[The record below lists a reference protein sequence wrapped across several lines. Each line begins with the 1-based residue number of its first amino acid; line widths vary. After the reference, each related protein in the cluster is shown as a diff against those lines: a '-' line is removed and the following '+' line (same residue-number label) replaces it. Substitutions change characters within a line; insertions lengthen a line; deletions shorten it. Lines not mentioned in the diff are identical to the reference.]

1 MLMNSRCQQETQ
13 LKSQTMTPQ
22 GHLPWKKPVVVLLLL
37 IYAYLWIAALIALFV
52 ANLDHPWSDFDAYM
66 VVIANFLPLVKTFYF
81 ELDGVNMTFVV
92 TGALS
97 SVLAAILLLTSP
109 GKAQ

>member
-1 MLMNSRCQQETQ
+1 MNGRCEQVTQ
-13 LKSQTMTPQ
+13 LKSQTVTPQ
-22 GHLPWKKPVVVLLLL
+22 GHLAWKKALVVFMLL

-66 VVIANFLPLVKTFYF
+66 VVIANLLPLVKTFHF
-81 ELDGVNMTFVV
+81 ELDGGNVTFVL

-97 SVLAAILLLTSP
+97 FLLAAIVHFAYA
-109 GKAQ
+109 GKAK